1 MKGFIIFAVVAFFIY
16 VAIRVSIVLKP
27 TDEIDE
33 ILKDCKRVLTK
44 IKEDVDDC
52 LIGPNNDP
60 INILNEK
67 AALLEKVYNSPIE
80 IYKPTAEQ
88 YKKCKEL
95 LELVK
100 ILRKDVY

>member
-1 MKGFIIFAVVAFFIY
+1 MKRFVIFVIIAFIIYVV
-16 VAIRVSIVLKP
+16 IRVSIVLKP
-27 TDEIDE
+27 KDEIDE
-33 ILKDCKRVLTK
+33 ILKDCERVLTK

-60 INILNEK
+60 INVLNEK
-67 AALLEKVYNSPIE
+67 SALLEKVYNSPIK
-80 IYKPTAEQ
+80 IYKPTAKQ

-95 LELVK
+95 LDLVK